1 MPPPPIPNRV
11 KMTKNG
17 DADNYFY
24 SGYGIWFHTR
34 ETFSLS
40 DGNGFG
46 KNVIIFGVDHI
57 SFVFA
62 YNRKGHMNAW

>member
-1 MPPPPIPNRV
+1 
-11 KMTKNG
+11 MTKNS

-24 SGYGIWFHTR
+24 SGYGI
-34 ETFSLS
+34 SLS